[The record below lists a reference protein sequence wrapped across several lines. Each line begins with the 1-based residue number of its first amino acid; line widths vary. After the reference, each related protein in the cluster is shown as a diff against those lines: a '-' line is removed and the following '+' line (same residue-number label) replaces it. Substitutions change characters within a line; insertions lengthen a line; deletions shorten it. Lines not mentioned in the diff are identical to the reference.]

1 MKFEPSELFKVLAVE
16 TRVKIIELLKSI
28 GPLGAK
34 AIAGRLGI
42 TPAAVSQHLKI
53 LRQAGLVRNERKGYW
68 IPYSIDEEAMENC
81 RQILDEVCTCG
92 CRGTGKFKEKELK
105 SSTVESLKKYERELL
120 NELKT
125 VRGRIKEIDSQKS
138 K

>member
-16 TRVKIIELLKSI
+16 TRVKIIDLLKSE

-34 AIAGRLGI
+34 YISEKIGI

-68 IPYSIDEEAMENC
+68 IPYSIDKEALENC
-81 RQILDEVCTCG
+81 GQLLSEVCTCG
-92 CRGTGKFKEKELK
+92 CGGSGNFRERDLK
-105 SSTVESLKKYERELL
+105 SSNVESLKKYKKELE
-120 NELKT
+120 NEIRT
-125 VRGRIKEIDSQKS
+125 VRDRIKEIEVKRSR
-138 K
+138 